1 MATLSS
7 RLTPLT
13 VSVPAASGWTS
24 YTPTGAI
31 TTNCTYAGKWR
42 RIGEN
47 IELQI
52 SMLFSGANTQ
62 GALNFTEAQILNGL
76 GLTVDTSKLAVGG
89 ADYATAIGTWNSL
102 DSGISA
108 AFSGL
113 VQRRQSGTIELVYPS
128 GNTSAQ
134 AVNTA
139 TPLPFTISNGDTFSI
154 RVTLPISGWTSHTAS
169 ATSANA
175 VVVGGQSVGS
185 TMNFG
190 ATSNQGFNILANN
203 AAVIAS
209 GATGL
214 NAIKFAPTASVS
226 ADANT
231 LDDYEEG
238 TWTPGIA
245 FGGNAVGVTY
255 SATRYGHYTKVGNRV
270 FFNAFFTLTSK
281 GSSTGIV
288 TITGLPF
295 TAVTTANGGFSSAAI
310 WANGVSRTNY
320 SIISYVNQN
329 ATTINVEG
337 VPTNADAGASVQF
350 ADTHVSGTA
359 SIVVSG
365 HYITAS

>member
-102 DSGISA
+102 DSGVSA

-113 VQRRQSGTIELVYPS
+113 VERRQSGTIELVYPS

-154 RVTLPISGWTSHTAS
+154 RVTLPITGWTSHTAS

-185 TMNFG
+185 KLNIG
-190 ATSNQGFNILANN
+190 ATSAQGVALLANN
-203 AAVIAS
+203 AAIVDS
-209 GATGL
+209 NSTGL
-214 NAIKFAPTASVS
+214 IALKFAPTNTTSSDV
-226 ADANT
+226 NT

-238 TWTPGIA
+238 TFTPTLNFAGGTTGILYA
-245 FGGNAVGVTY
+245 
-255 SATRYGHYTKVGNRV
+255 SQRYGNYTKIGNRV
-270 FFNAFFTLTSK
+270 YFNIYFVLSNK
-281 GSSTGIV
+281 GTDVGSAYVS
-288 TITGLPF
+288 GLPF
-295 TAVTTANGGFSSAAI
+295 TPVAIASGGVSTCTIWGGFL
-310 WANGVSRTNY
+310 SRTNY
-320 SIISYVNQN
+320 MLVAYVDAPN
-329 ATTINVEG
+329 ARVAIEG
-337 VPTNADAGASVQF
+337 TAINADAAASVGITNAHF
-350 ADTHVSGTA
+350 ANNSSVML
-359 SIVVSG
+359 SG